1 MSAADSTYG
10 PPVVRDPSPAES
22 INTAYGEDMTS
33 PGLKIMTEEEFARV
47 VEMSVGLRRVGWE
60 TTVRPV
66 LLPKPRTPEEER
78 STFTSAAHH
87 PLAAI
92 RGRWYSL
99 PFQHS
104 AVHFRHGQS
113 PKTSQSTRR

>member
-87 PLAAI
+87 SLAAI
-92 RGRWYSL
+92 RG
-99 PFQHS
+99 
-104 AVHFRHGQS
+104 
-113 PKTSQSTRR
+113 